1 MEEKEFIKISNR
13 CLILCHDLA
22 GKSRVKSEVVE
33 LLVKD
38 VFKKI
43 PIDNFESTCNS
54 LRLNIS
60 NLTKSE
66 QDAFEE
72 GLEIFLRRHFGLSKK
87 CIACKNEISVNAKE
101 CPKCGQTQTNESQKD
116 IAWLQIR
123 ENNEFWKA
131 IDPNIFFSFNAD
143 RRDII
148 KFANSKS
155 FIKFLK
161 PNSKSFFL
169 KKRLI
174 FDLENN
180 LVEKE
185 NLILE
190 AKAKQNEF
198 YFAYKLTS
206 IDTENLKIITIDDY
220 KSLFEN
226 KGFLEYI
233 ITDNCEQAEDFVSSD
248 TEIILLDEDFE
259 NLKLYEQ
266 EYSRAAYL
274 NFNRYENLSEKF
286 INRKKKENK
295 NGINST
301 IY

>member
-13 CLILCHDLA
+13 CLTLCYDLA
-22 GKSRVKSEVVE
+22 GKSKDKSKVVE

-43 PIDNFESTCNS
+43 PIDNFKSTCNS

-60 NLTKSE
+60 NLTVPE
-66 QDAFEE
+66 QDVFEE
-72 GLEIFLRRHFGLSKK
+72 GLEIFLRQHLGVSKK
-87 CIACKNEISVNAKE
+87 CIACKNEISVNTKK
-101 CPKCGQTQTNESQKD
+101 CSKCGQTQTSEKE
-116 IAWLQIR
+116 ILWLQIR

-131 IDPNIFFSFNAD
+131 IDPNIFFSFHTD
-143 RRDII
+143 RREII
-148 KFANSKS
+148 EFTNSKS
-155 FIKFLK
+155 FINFLK

-190 AKAKQNEF
+190 AKAKQNKF

-220 KSLFEN
+220 KSLFES

-233 ITDNCEQAEDFVSSD
+233 ITDNCEEAEDFVSSD
-248 TEIILLDEDFE
+248 TEIILLEEDEII
-259 NLKLYEQ
+259 KLYEQ

-286 INRKKKENK
+286 INRKKKEK
-295 NGINST
+295 KCQD
-301 IY
+301 

>member
-13 CLILCHDLA
+13 CLSLCYDLA
-22 GKSRVKSEVVE
+22 SKSKDKNKVVE
-33 LLVKD
+33 LVVKD

-60 NLTKSE
+60 NLTKPE

-259 NLKLYEQ
+259 NIKLYEQ

-274 NFNRYENLSEKF
+274 NFNRYENLSQKF
-286 INRKKKENK
+286 INRKKKEK
-295 NGINST
+295 KWKK
-301 IY
+301 

>member
-13 CLILCHDLA
+13 CLSLCYDLA
-22 GKSRVKSEVVE
+22 GKSKDKNKVVE

-43 PIDNFESTCNS
+43 PTDNLMSTCDS

-60 NLTKSE
+60 NLTEPE

-72 GLEIFLRRHFGLSKK
+72 GLEIFLRQNFGVSKK
-87 CIACKNEISVNAKE
+87 CIACKNEIRVNAKN
-101 CPKCGQTQTNESQKD
+101 CPKCGQTQTSESQKE

-123 ENNEFWKA
+123 ENNELWKA
-131 IDPNIFFSFNAD
+131 IDPNIFFSFHID
-143 RRDII
+143 RREII
-148 KFANSKS
+148 EFTNSKS
-155 FIKFLK
+155 FINFLK

-190 AKAKQNEF
+190 AKAKQNKF

-220 KSLFEN
+220 KSLFES

-233 ITDNCEQAEDFVSSD
+233 ITDNSEEAEDFVSSD
-248 TEIILLDEDFE
+248 TEIILLDEDE
-259 NLKLYEQ
+259 IIKLYEQ

-295 NGINST
+295 NDTNST